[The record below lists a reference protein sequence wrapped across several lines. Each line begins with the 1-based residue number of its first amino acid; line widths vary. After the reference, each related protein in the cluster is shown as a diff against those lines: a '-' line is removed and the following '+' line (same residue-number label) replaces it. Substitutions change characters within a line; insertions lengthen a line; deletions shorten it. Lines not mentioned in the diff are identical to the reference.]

1 MTNLATPV
9 SMPSP
14 VAHAHRPG
22 WMQRYRIQ
30 LSTLTMLVV
39 LYAAFIIGQPQTY
52 LSFDIYRSFMV
63 SIPFFGVMALSAT
76 YVITLGEV
84 DLSFPSIYGL
94 SGLAFGETYLATTSF
109 PLAFLACLAV
119 GVVTGLINGLLVTK
133 VRIPSIVATIG
144 TMFLWR
150 GLVNVLT
157 QGKGVALA
165 TITNDP
171 FNRLFVG
178 QLFGQIPAQF
188 IWFLGCAILL
198 GVVYKRHRFGGHVLY
213 VGDNAASAR
222 MMGINVDRVKILCFV
237 QLGFFSA
244 LSVVFLLNQMLY
256 FWDTSGDGY
265 LLTTLAAVFIG
276 GTSVFGGRGTMIG
289 TFIGVLIIASL
300 EPGIIA
306 LGLTGFWTQFIYGL
320 LITISVTIYALIQR
334 RAG

>member
-1 MTNLATPV
+1 MSDAAASVPA
-9 SMPSP
+9 SIPAP
-14 VAHAHRPG
+14 RAHGPR
-22 WMQRYRIQ
+22 WVQRYRVQ
-30 LSTLTMLVV
+30 LSTISMLVV

-52 LSFDIYRSFMV
+52 LAFDIYRSFMV

-94 SGLAFGETYLATTSF
+94 AGLAFGETYLASGSF
-109 PLAFLACLAV
+109 LLALLACLAV

-165 TITNDP
+165 AITDNP
-171 FNRLFVG
+171 LNRIFVG
-178 QLFGQIPAQF
+178 QLFGLIPAQF

-198 GVVYKRHRFGGHVLY
+198 GVVYKRHRFGSHVLY

-256 FWDTSGDGY
+256 FWATTGDGY

-289 TFIGVLIIASL
+289 TFVGVLIIASL
-300 EPGIIA
+300 EPGIVA

-320 LITISVTIYALIQR
+320 LVTVSVTLYALLQR
-334 RAG
+334 RRD